1 MKARSKEV
9 LARLRELRTHDA
21 PTHGGRVLSYV
32 YDSGLTELDELAAA
46 AAREVQSVNGLDP
59 TVFPSVAV
67 MEQELVSFGRSI
79 FHGDDDVVGNVTTG
93 GTESCILAVL
103 GARDSSRTQGRS
115 SKQGHSSQLGGS
127 IVYPTTAHA
136 AFRKA
141 AHLLGLESIVVPVDP
156 VTGAPDSQRIADAI
170 REDTVLV
177 VASAPSYPF
186 AVLDPIAEIAA
197 VTATLGIAFHVDAC
211 IGGFALP
218 WWGELP
224 AWDFAVPGVTSISAD
239 LHKYGYAPKGAS
251 LLLVRGRDRHRHQYF
266 GLTDWPGYPVVNPTL
281 LGSRSV
287 GAMAAAWAIVSVLG
301 ESGFAELTGQMHDST
316 TALVAA
322 VRAIP
327 GLRVLGDPV
336 GPLFA
341 VAENTSSAEPVDPH
355 RWLNAVGRKGFS
367 LQAQPSLQQE
377 DGTLLPRTTHLTVTP
392 ATAAVQGDLVAALVS
407 AADEVRGAGPAKAP
421 AALVELAT
429 LFSDGAVTPQQA
441 ISLPSE
447 DIYSAL
453 QAAGVT
459 GEGELDMASILAG
472 VELLPRKV
480 SARMLIEF
488 LARFIEK

>member
-115 SKQGHSSQLGGS
+115 SKQGHSSKQGRSSQLGGS

-197 VTATLGIAFHVDAC
+197 VTATRGIAFHVDAC

-218 WWGELP
+218 
-224 AWDFAVPGVTSISAD
+224 
-239 LHKYGYAPKGAS
+239 
-251 LLLVRGRDRHRHQYF
+251 
-266 GLTDWPGYPVVNPTL
+266 
-281 LGSRSV
+281 
-287 GAMAAAWAIVSVLG
+287 
-301 ESGFAELTGQMHDST
+301 
-316 TALVAA
+316 
-322 VRAIP
+322 
-327 GLRVLGDPV
+327 
-336 GPLFA
+336 
-341 VAENTSSAEPVDPH
+341 
-355 RWLNAVGRKGFS
+355 
-367 LQAQPSLQQE
+367 
-377 DGTLLPRTTHLTVTP
+377 
-392 ATAAVQGDLVAALVS
+392 
-407 AADEVRGAGPAKAP
+407 
-421 AALVELAT
+421 
-429 LFSDGAVTPQQA
+429 
-441 ISLPSE
+441 
-447 DIYSAL
+447 
-453 QAAGVT
+453 
-459 GEGELDMASILAG
+459 
-472 VELLPRKV
+472 
-480 SARMLIEF
+480 
-488 LARFIEK
+488 